1 MGTIS
6 TFKRYE
12 LKYIISI
19 EQKNAMLELLKE
31 NMVPDAYGQYT
42 IYNLYFDTPDYLLI
56 RRSIE
61 KPVYKEKLRARSY
74 GQIGHDGQVF
84 LELKK
89 KYKHVVYKRRIT
101 LDAQEMEEYV
111 NNYLEL
117 PSSQIGK
124 EIDYFKSMYEQIEP
138 RVFIAYDRMAF
149 FGKEGEDLRI
159 TFDED
164 ISWRTSDLNLCS
176 KKYGEKILEDNQVLM
191 EIKVVGG
198 MPLWLSHFLAEQK
211 IYKTSFSKYGRAYQQ
226 LQLLEENEGYGERKT
241 S

>member
-12 LKYIISI
+12 LKYIITE
-19 EQKNAMLELLKE
+19 EQKEALLKLFE
-31 NMVPDAYGQYT
+31 EHMMPDEYGKYT
-42 IYNLYFDTPDYLLI
+42 IFNLYFDTPDYLLI

-74 GQIGHDGQVF
+74 GQTQHDENIF

-101 LDAQEMEEYV
+101 LDEETMMGYFLDQEA
-111 NNYLEL
+111 L
-117 PSSQIGK
+117 PDTQIGK
-124 EIDYFKSMYEQIEP
+124 EIDYFKSLYNQIAP

-149 FGKEGEDLRI
+149 FGKERDDLRI

-164 ISWRTSDLNLCS
+164 IMWRNENLSLCS
-176 KKYGEKILEDNQVLM
+176 KKYGERILEDGEVLM

-211 IYKTSFSKYGRAYQQ
+211 IYKTSFSKYGRAYKQ
-226 LQLLEENEGYGERKT
+226 LMT

>member
-12 LKYIISI
+12 LKYMITE
-19 EQKNAMLELLKE
+19 EQKEALLKLFE
-31 NMVPDAYGQYT
+31 EHMMPDEYGKYT
-42 IYNLYFDTPDYLLI
+42 IFNLYFDTPDYLLI

-74 GQIGHDGQVF
+74 GQTQHDENIF

-101 LDAQEMEEYV
+101 LDEETMMGYFSDHE
-111 NNYLEL
+111 NL
-117 PSSQIGK
+117 PDTQIGK
-124 EIDYFKSMYEQIEP
+124 EIDYFKSLYNQIAP

-149 FGKEGEDLRI
+149 FGKERDDLRI

-164 ISWRTSDLNLCS
+164 IIWRTDNLSLCS
-176 KKYGEKILEDNQVLM
+176 KKYGERILEDGEVLM

-211 IYKTSFSKYGRAYQQ
+211 IYKTSFSKYGRAYKQ
-226 LQLLEENEGYGERKT
+226 LMT